1 LFLPTYLCFGSKGFG
16 SVAEN
21 RPYIIEASHLA
32 LGALSKIAVKVWSF
46 NDQTWSVQYLGHPR
60 LFVKNKNGM

>member
-1 LFLPTYLCFGSKGFG
+1 LLLPIYLCFGSKGFG

-21 RPYIIEASHLA
+21 RPYIIEASHVA
-32 LGALSKIAVKVWSF
+32 LGALSKIA
-46 NDQTWSVQYLGHPR
+46 VQYLGHPR